1 MSDSFYRDF
10 EDLFRGSRD
19 LIKSRLQVYLP
30 FVRHLASP
38 DARPKALDLGCGR
51 GEWLEVLGENGFDA
65 SGVDL
70 DEAMLAAC
78 HDRGLKVRQGDLLKT
93 LPGLPSESLALIS
106 AFHVVEHL
114 KFDEVRVLVREALRI
129 LKPGGLLILETPN
142 PENLSVGATSF
153 YMDPSHLRPLPSG
166 LLDFV
171 LAHGGFARTKVLYLQ
186 ESADLHGCTA
196 VRLIDVLN
204 GVSPDYAVV
213 GQKRPAPD
221 TPLGQDE
228 PFHAEYGL
236 SLGALAQRYDTHL
249 TAQMDDRLERSER
262 RTAQV
267 EHRLGL
273 SEIQTAHVED
283 RLGQSETRTAQVED
297 RLGRSENHT
306 AQVEDRLG
314 QSEGRTA
321 QMEDRLG
328 QSESRT
334 AQVEDRLGQSENRT
348 AQVEDRLGQSEN
360 RTAQVEAR
368 LGQAEIRAA
377 QVDDRLARTE
387 ARIEQVASQS
397 ESRNAQFE
405 ERLVRAEVRIEQTE
419 RQLRDMLTSRSWRV
433 TAPLRWMACQARALR
448 PNQLKAQAKPLLLVA
463 ARFIMA
469 RGWLWSAVNALLA
482 RYPSLR
488 MRLRRVIHET
498 TVVAPAPQ
506 VSAPP
511 VAELSPL
518 SPRARRIYA
527 DLKAQAQQ
535 SPKESC

>member
-1 MSDSFYRDF
+1 MNDSFYRDF

-30 FVRHLASP
+30 FVRRLASP
-38 DARPKALDLGCGR
+38 DAPPKALDLGCGR

-70 DEAMLAAC
+70 DEEMLAAC
-78 HDRGLKVRQGDLLKT
+78 HDRGLKVRQADLLKT
-93 LPGLPSESLALIS
+93 LPGLSSESVALIS

-114 KFDEVRVLVREALRI
+114 KFDDVRGLVSEALRI

-153 YMDPSHLRPLPSG
+153 YMDPSHIRPLPSG

-171 LAHGGFARTKVLYLQ
+171 VAHGGFARTKVLYLQ
-186 ESADLHGCTA
+186 ESADLHGSIA

-213 GQKRPAPD
+213 AQKQPALD
-221 TPLGQDE
+221 FPLGEDE
-228 PFHAEYGL
+228 PFCAEYGL
-236 SLGALAQRYDTHL
+236 SLGTLAQRYDTHL

-283 RLGQSETRTAQVED
+283 RLGQSESRTAQVED
-297 RLGRSENHT
+297 RLGRSESHA
-306 AQVEDRLG
+306 AQAEDRLV
-314 QSEGRTA
+314 
-321 QMEDRLG
+321 RL
-328 QSESRT
+328 
-334 AQVEDRLGQSENRT
+334 
-348 AQVEDRLGQSEN
+348 
-360 RTAQVEAR
+360 
-368 LGQAEIRAA
+368 EI
-377 QVDDRLARTE
+377 
-387 ARIEQVASQS
+387 
-397 ESRNAQFE
+397 
-405 ERLVRAEVRIEQTE
+405 RIEQTE
-419 RQLRDMLTSRSWRV
+419 RQLHDMLTSRSWRI
-433 TAPLRWMACQARALR
+433 TAPLRWMACQARALH
-448 PNQLKAQAKPLLLVA
+448 PNQLKAQAKPWLLYSAKFV
-463 ARFIMA
+463 MA
-469 RGWLWSAVNALLA
+469 HGWLWSAVNAVLA
-482 RYPSLR
+482 RCPSLR

-498 TVVAPAPQ
+498 TVTPPAPHA
-506 VSAPP
+506 SAPQA
-511 VAELSPL
+511 AELAPL

-527 DLKAQAQQ
+527 DLKAKAQQ

>member
-30 FVRHLASP
+30 FVRRLASP
-38 DARPKALDLGCGR
+38 EASPKALDLGCGR
-51 GEWLEVLGENGFDA
+51 GEWLELLGENGFDA

-78 HDRGLKVRQGDLLKT
+78 HDRGLKVRQADLLKT

-114 KFDEVRVLVREALRI
+114 KFDEVRGLVSEALRI

-153 YMDPSHLRPLPSG
+153 YMDPSHIRPLPSG

-171 LAHGGFARTKVLYLQ
+171 VAHGGFARTKVLYLQ
-186 ESADLHGCTA
+186 ESADLHGSTA

-213 GQKRPAPD
+213 AQKKPALD
-221 TPLGQDE
+221 LPLGRDE
-228 PFHAEYGL
+228 PFRAEYGL
-236 SLGALAQRYDTHL
+236 SLGTLAQRYDTHL

-273 SEIQTAHVED
+273 AESQTAQVEDRLGRSESHTAQVED
-283 RLGQSETRTAQVED
+283 RLGQSEIRTAQVED
-297 RLGRSENHT
+297 RLGRSEI
-306 AQVEDRLG
+306 
-314 QSEGRTA
+314 
-321 QMEDRLG
+321 
-328 QSESRT
+328 RT
-334 AQVEDRLGQSENRT
+334 AQVEDRLGQSE
-348 AQVEDRLGQSEN
+348 
-360 RTAQVEAR
+360 
-368 LGQAEIRAA
+368 
-377 QVDDRLARTE
+377 
-387 ARIEQVASQS
+387 
-397 ESRNAQFE
+397 SRNAQFE
-405 ERLVRAEVRIEQTE
+405 ERLARTEARIEQTE
-419 RQLRDMLTSRSWRV
+419 RQLRDMLTSHSWRI
-433 TAPLRWMACQARALR
+433 TAPLRWMACQARALS
-448 PNQLKAQAKPLLLVA
+448 PNQLKAQAKPLLRYS
-463 ARFIMA
+463 ARFVMA

-482 RYPSLR
+482 RYPTLR
-488 MRLRRVIHET
+488 ARLRRVIHET
-498 TVVAPAPQ
+498 TVMPPAPH
-506 VSAPP
+506 VSAPLA
-511 VAELSPL
+511 AELAPL

-527 DLKAQAQQ
+527 DLKATAQQ
-535 SPKESC
+535 RHKESC

>member
-1 MSDSFYRDF
+1 MNDSFYRDF

-30 FVRHLASP
+30 FVRRLASP
-38 DARPKALDLGCGR
+38 DAPPKALDLGCGR

-70 DEAMLAAC
+70 DEEMLAAC
-78 HDRGLKVRQGDLLKT
+78 HDRGLQVSQADLLKT
-93 LPGLPSESLALIS
+93 LPHLPSESVALIS

-114 KFDEVRVLVREALRI
+114 KFDDVRVLVSEALRI

-153 YMDPSHLRPLPSG
+153 YMDPSHIRPLPSS

-171 LAHGGFARTKVLYLQ
+171 VTHGGFARTKVLYLQ
-186 ESADLHGCTA
+186 ESADLHGSTA

-213 GQKRPAPD
+213 GQKQP
-221 TPLGQDE
+221 TLGFPLGEDE
-228 PFHAEYGL
+228 PFCAEYGL
-236 SLGALAQRYDTHL
+236 SLGTLAQRYDAHL
-249 TAQMDDRLERSER
+249 SAQMDDRLDRSER

-273 SEIQTAHVED
+273 SEF
-283 RLGQSETRTAQVED
+283 RTAQVE
-297 RLGRSENHT
+297 
-306 AQVEDRLG
+306 
-314 QSEGRTA
+314 
-321 QMEDRLG
+321 
-328 QSESRT
+328 
-334 AQVEDRLGQSENRT
+334 
-348 AQVEDRLGQSEN
+348 
-360 RTAQVEAR
+360 
-368 LGQAEIRAA
+368 
-377 QVDDRLARTE
+377 DRLARTE

-397 ESRNAQFE
+397 ESRTVQVE
-405 ERLVRAEVRIEQTE
+405 ERLVRAEVRIEQAE
-419 RQLRDMLTSRSWRV
+419 RQLYDMLTSRSWRV

-448 PNQLKAQAKPLLLVA
+448 PGKLKAQAKPLLLHV
-463 ARFIMA
+463 ARFVMA
-469 RGWLWSAVNALLA
+469 RAWLWSAVNALLA

-498 TVVAPAPQ
+498 TLTPQAPLA
-506 VSAPP
+506 
-511 VAELSPL
+511 AELAQL

-527 DLKAQAQQ
+527 DLKAKAQQ
-535 SPKESC
+535 RQKESC

>member
-30 FVRHLASP
+30 FVRRLASP
-38 DARPKALDLGCGR
+38 GAPPKALDLGCGR

-78 HDRGLKVRQGDLLKT
+78 HDRGLKVRQADLLKT
-93 LPGLPSESLALIS
+93 LAGLPPESVALIS

-114 KFDEVRVLVREALRI
+114 QFDEVRVLVREALRI

-153 YMDPSHLRPLPSG
+153 YMDPSHIRPLPSG

-171 LAHGGFARTKVLYLQ
+171 VAHGGFARSKVLYLQ
-186 ESADLHGCTA
+186 ESADLHGGTA

-213 GQKRPAPD
+213 GQKQPALNLPSAE
-221 TPLGQDE
+221 DE
-228 PFHAEYGL
+228 PFGAEYGL
-236 SLGALAQRYDTHL
+236 SLGTLAQRYDAHL
-249 TAQMDDRLERSER
+249 TAQMDDRLAHSER

-273 SEIQTAHVED
+273 SESHTAQVED
-283 RLGQSETRTAQVED
+283 RLGQSEIRTAQVED
-297 RLGRSENHT
+297 RLGRSESHT

-314 QSEGRTA
+314 QSELRTA
-321 QMEDRLG
+321 Q
-328 QSESRT
+328 
-334 AQVEDRLGQSENRT
+334 A
-348 AQVEDRLGQSEN
+348 
-360 RTAQVEAR
+360 EA
-368 LGQAEIRAA
+368 L
-377 QVDDRLARTE
+377 
-387 ARIEQVASQS
+387 
-397 ESRNAQFE
+397 
-405 ERLVRAEVRIEQTE
+405 LVRMEIRIEQTE
-419 RQLRDMLTSRSWRV
+419 RQLNDMLTSRSWRV
-433 TAPLRWMACQARALR
+433 TAPLRWIACQARALH
-448 PNQLKAQAKPLLLVA
+448 PNQLKAQARPLLRHT

-469 RGWLWSAVNALLA
+469 RGWLWTAVNAVLA
-482 RYPSLR
+482 RCPSLR

-498 TVVAPAPQ
+498 TVAAPAPHA
-506 VSAPP
+506 SAPLA
-511 VAELSPL
+511 AELASL

-527 DLKAQAQQ
+527 DLKAKAQQ
-535 SPKESC
+535 RQKESC